1 MQNNRTAFFA
11 VSILFF
17 MLYSVAA
24 DTVYIAPVVC
34 YTADNRKKEQLENP
48 NEIIGKALD
57 RYLLGGLIKFRVLG
71 EKEYGN
77 IASVTDAARVCTVSE
92 NRYVIYGYIRLS
104 EVSWTGE
111 LRLYDHTESKVV
123 QNFFAADDIEHYD
136 RFLSVFVE
144 RIVAYFNVFLG
155 LEKDDRTLKSLRP
168 FEIRLPFGISYWSP
182 IEGGWNER
190 LLGIVG
196 SDIGVEFFPKM
207 KKFLWRDMSVE
218 FSFTVMSGYKF
229 GIGNP
234 SAYKAGYHS
243 FSVATPL
250 MCYLCMH
257 DPHSLYIGFGPMYEL
272 DILAIDKKYEKTTTY
287 VQNQFG
293 AAVYMGYRYQLT
305 DEWSLFTNIEFD
317 AYFTKNSFTVI
328 KPNFGASYRMH
339 RGDL

>member
-243 FSVATPL
+243 Y
-250 MCYLCMH
+250 YL
-257 DPHSLYIGFGPMYEL
+257 
-272 DILAIDKKYEKTTTY
+272 
-287 VQNQFG
+287 
-293 AAVYMGYRYQLT
+293 
-305 DEWSLFTNIEFD
+305 
-317 AYFTKNSFTVI
+317 
-328 KPNFGASYRMH
+328 
-339 RGDL
+339 